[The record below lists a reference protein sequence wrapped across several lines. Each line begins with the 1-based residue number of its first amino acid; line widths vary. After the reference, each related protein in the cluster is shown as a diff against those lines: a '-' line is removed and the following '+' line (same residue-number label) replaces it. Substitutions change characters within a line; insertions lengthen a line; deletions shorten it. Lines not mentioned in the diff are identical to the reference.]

1 MGESQGTGVGAG
13 GFAGAA
19 GFAGTAAA
27 GVAGAAAAGFGSPS
41 GGGEA
46 GDLDSSG
53 IARNAQTSGLKA
65 SGENVNFYQLED
77 TVSTRLARKNQDDA
91 PNGAARTL
99 YASLR
104 LIVLDQIA
112 DALGVP
118 FAMAVARDGVGTA
131 GGFDANLGPE
141 NTG

>member
-77 TVSTRLARKNQDDA
+77 TVSTRLARKSPSAFQLRT
-91 PNGAARTL
+91 ARPKAYTR
-99 YASLR
+99 AC
-104 LIVLDQIA
+104 A
-112 DALGVP
+112 
-118 FAMAVARDGVGTA
+118 
-131 GGFDANLGPE
+131 
-141 NTG
+141 